1 MEKRLEIIAKIK
13 RRMERE
19 KAKFFFLTTGDPH
32 LSEYPCE
39 RWKILERV
47 TGFSG
52 SNGFLVLS
60 DFGDFLWTDS
70 RYLLQAEKEL
80 QGTSISIKQMVTGE
94 EPLEWLASFDRFS
107 YGVVFDGD
115 FFSQSFT
122 DKLYPIVRQ
131 EDGCFFTDFRLDKYV
146 DMPDLPN
153 TPVFLHPEEYCGEFF
168 SEKKE
173 RIFASIS
180 SEVTHLFLSSLDDIA
195 WTFNIRSSDSSYT
208 PYVISYAILARNGTS
223 ILFADE
229 SRFDEGVKKYLKEN
243 KVRICR
249 YEKVKGYVKKFSCR
263 SDVKFSIDPSRL
275 NHNLFHCFAPYYHH
289 CSEPSPVP
297 LLKSVKNATESR
309 CVRNAMVKDG
319 VALVEAISEIK
330 TRIEEHVRTTE
341 IDVSRILAKHRK
353 MQENYFSDSFE
364 TISAYGP
371 NGAVVHY
378 SPKEEDCAEVG
389 TDSLLLIDSG
399 GNYYDGT
406 TDITRVFAFGV
417 PTAEQKRDY
426 TAVLKGHIALATAR
440 FLKGTR
446 GGELD
451 VLAHQHLW
459 REGLDYGH
467 GTGHGVGFFLSVHE
481 GPQKIS
487 RTGNTSAVLQ
497 EGMLLS
503 DEPGVYRA
511 GVHGIRIENMVQ
523 VVADGR
529 SEFGEFL
536 RFETLTLFPYEP
548 RLIDKTM
555 LDEKEIAW
563 VNNYHEKVRTEILPI
578 LFSKKAKDWLKE
590 VTEKL

>member
-1 MEKRLEIIAKIK
+1 
-13 RRMERE
+13 
-19 KAKFFFLTTGDPH
+19 
-32 LSEYPCE
+32 
-39 RWKILERV
+39 
-47 TGFSG
+47 
-52 SNGFLVLS
+52 
-60 DFGDFLWTDS
+60 
-70 RYLLQAEKEL
+70 
-80 QGTSISIKQMVTGE
+80 
-94 EPLEWLASFDRFS
+94 
-107 YGVVFDGD
+107 
-115 FFSQSFT
+115 
-122 DKLYPIVRQ
+122 
-131 EDGCFFTDFRLDKYV
+131 
-146 DMPDLPN
+146 
-153 TPVFLHPEEYCGEFF
+153 
-168 SEKKE
+168 
-173 RIFASIS
+173 
-180 SEVTHLFLSSLDDIA
+180 
-195 WTFNIRSSDSSYT
+195 
-208 PYVISYAILARNGTS
+208 
-223 ILFADE
+223 
-229 SRFDEGVKKYLKEN
+229 
-243 KVRICR
+243 
-249 YEKVKGYVKKFSCR
+249 
-263 SDVKFSIDPSRL
+263 
-275 NHNLFHCFAPYYHH
+275 
-289 CSEPSPVP
+289 
-297 LLKSVKNATESR
+297 
-309 CVRNAMVKDG
+309 MVKDG

-426 TAVLKGHIALATAR
+426 TAVLKGHIALASAR

-487 RTGNTSAVLQ
+487 RTGNTLAVLL

-511 GVHGIRIENMVQ
+511 GVHGIRIENMLQ

-563 VNNYHEKVRTEILPI
+563 VNNYHEKVRTEILPR
-578 LFSKKAKDWLKE
+578 LFSPKAKDWLKE